1 MLLHELNKE
10 EKIAFLELAHL
21 VAMSNGIIDEKE
33 KIMLDTYKKEMGLG
47 DSYELKDLQL
57 EEIVQCFIHNRSKRI
72 AFLESI
78 SVAFAD
84 GVYQEEQKNLIAE
97 LRQAFD
103 ISLEDY
109 ENFKAWI
116 IKVNALHIQANEMV
130 GA

>member
-1 MLLHELNKE
+1 MLLHELNRE
-10 EKIAFLELAHL
+10 EMVAFLELAHL
-21 VAMSNGIIDEKE
+21 VAKANGIIDENE
-33 KIMLDTYKKEMGLG
+33 KIMLDTYKKEMGLEN
-47 DSYELKDLQL
+47 SYELKDLQL
-57 EEIVQCFIHNRSKRI
+57 EEIVPNFVHNRSKRI

-84 GVYQEEQKNLIAE
+84 GIYHEEQKNLIAE
-97 LRQAFD
+97 LRHAFE